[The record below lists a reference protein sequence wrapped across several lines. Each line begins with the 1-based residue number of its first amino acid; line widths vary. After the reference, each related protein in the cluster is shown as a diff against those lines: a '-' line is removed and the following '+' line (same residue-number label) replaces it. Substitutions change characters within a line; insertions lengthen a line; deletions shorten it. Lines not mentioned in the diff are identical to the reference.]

1 MVDAI
6 EKITSKGEILTRDLG
21 GKYDTHGVTQAIIQ
35 QIKDFQ
41 LKTKMTINSKN
52 IGLISGPLAFIP
64 VLFFFHP
71 EGLNSKVSA
80 ILACTSW
87 IAI

>member
-1 MVDAI
+1 
-6 EKITSKGEILTRDLG
+6 
-21 GKYDTHGVTQAIIQ
+21 
-35 QIKDFQ
+35 
-41 LKTKMTINSKN
+41 MTINSKN

-71 EGLNSKVSA
+71 EGLNPKVSA

-87 IAI
+87 IAIWWITEAILL